1 MLIAMKVV
9 VGFIGLILGVGLGLR
24 WMFMPESV
32 GAELGITLGDI
43 AALSTAR
50 ADLGGMFLGAGT
62 LCALGLRSGE
72 GRWLQA
78 AAVLVGAV
86 AIGRALGLVV
96 DGYAPQMLVFLVVEL
111 LMLGALLT
119 TAARMAPRKVL

>member
-1 MLIAMKVV
+1 MLITMKVV
-9 VGFIGLILGVGLGLR
+9 VGFIGLILGVVLGLR
-24 WMFMPESV
+24 WMFAPESM

-78 AAVLVGAV
+78 AAILIGAV
-86 AIGRALGLVV
+86 AVGRALSLVV
-96 DGYAPQMLVFLVVEL
+96 DGYAPQMLVFLIVEL
-111 LMLGALLT
+111 VMVGALLT
-119 TAARMAPRKVL
+119 AAGRIARA

>member
-1 MLIAMKVV
+1 MLITMKVV
-9 VGFIGLILGVGLGLR
+9 VGLIGLILGVVLGLR
-24 WMFMPESV
+24 WMFAPESI

-50 ADLGGMFLGAGT
+50 ADLGGMFVGAGT

-78 AAVLVGAV
+78 AAVLIGAV
-86 AIGRALGLVV
+86 AVGRALSLVV
-96 DGYAPQMLVFLVVEL
+96 DGYAPQMLVFLIVEVV
-111 LMLGALLT
+111 MVGALL
-119 TAARMAPRKVL
+119 AAAGRLART

>member
-1 MLIAMKVV
+1 MLITMKVV
-9 VGFIGLILGVGLGLR
+9 VGFIGLILGVVLGLR
-24 WMFMPESV
+24 WMFAPESI

-78 AAVLVGAV
+78 AAVLIGAV
-86 AIGRALGLVV
+86 AVGRALGLVM
-96 DGYAPQMLVFLVVEL
+96 DGYAPQMLVFLIVEL
-111 LMLGALLT
+111 VMVGALL
-119 TAARMAPRKVL
+119 AAAGRLART

>member
-1 MLIAMKVV
+1 MLIALKVV
-9 VGFIGLILGVGLGLR
+9 VGLIGLMLAVGLGLR
-24 WMFMPESV
+24 WMFVPETV

-43 AALSTAR
+43 VALSTAR

-78 AAVLVGAV
+78 AAVLIGAV
-86 AIGRALGLVV
+86 AVGRALGLVL
-96 DGYAPQMLVFLVVEL
+96 DGYATQLLVFLVLEL
-111 LMLGALLT
+111 VMVGALLT
-119 TAARMAPRKVL
+119 TAAQMARA

>member
-1 MLIAMKVV
+1 MLIALKVV

-24 WMFMPESV
+24 WMFVPESV

-86 AIGRALGLVV
+86 AVGRALALVV

>member
-1 MLIAMKVV
+1 MLIALKVV

-24 WMFMPESV
+24 WMFVPESV

-50 ADLGGMFLGAGT
+50 ADLGGMFLGAGK

-78 AAVLVGAV
+78 AAVLIGAV
-86 AIGRALGLVV
+86 AVGRALGLVV

-119 TAARMAPRKVL
+119 AAARMARQDL

>member
-9 VGFIGLILGVGLGLR
+9 VGFVGLILGVGLGLR
-24 WMFMPESV
+24 WMFVPESV

-86 AIGRALGLVV
+86 AVGRALALVV

>member
-1 MLIAMKVV
+1 MLITMKVV
-9 VGFIGLILGVGLGLR
+9 VGFIGLILGVVLGLR
-24 WMFMPESV
+24 WMFAPESI

-78 AAVLVGAV
+78 AAVLIGAV
-86 AIGRALGLVV
+86 AVGRALSLVV
-96 DGYAPQMLVFLVVEL
+96 DGSAPQMLVFLIVEVV
-111 LMLGALLT
+111 MVGALL
-119 TAARMAPRKVL
+119 AAAGRLART

>member
-1 MLIAMKVV
+1 MLITMKVV
-9 VGFIGLILGVGLGLR
+9 VGFIGLILGVVLGLR
-24 WMFMPESV
+24 WMFAPESI

-50 ADLGGMFLGAGT
+50 ADLGGMFVGAGT

-78 AAVLVGAV
+78 AAVLIGAV
-86 AIGRALGLVV
+86 AVGRALGLVV
-96 DGYAPQMLVFLVVEL
+96 DGYAPQMLVFLIVEL
-111 LMLGALLT
+111 VMVGALLT
-119 TAARMAPRKVL
+119 AAGRIARA

>member
-1 MLIAMKVV
+1 MKVV
-9 VGFIGLILGVGLGLR
+9 VGFIGLILGVVLGLR
-24 WMFMPESV
+24 WMFAPESI

-50 ADLGGMFLGAGT
+50 ADLGGMFVGAGT

-78 AAVLVGAV
+78 AAILIGAV
-86 AIGRALGLVV
+86 AVGRALGLVV
-96 DGYAPQMLVFLVVEL
+96 DGYAPQMLIFLIVEVV
-111 LMLGALLT
+111 MVAALL
-119 TAARMAPRKVL
+119 AAAGRLARA

>member
-1 MLIAMKVV
+1 MLITMKVV
-9 VGFIGLILGVGLGLR
+9 VGFIGLILGVVLGLR
-24 WMFMPESV
+24 WMFAPESI

-50 ADLGGMFLGAGT
+50 ADLGGMFVGAGT

-78 AAVLVGAV
+78 AAVLIGAV
-86 AIGRALGLVV
+86 AVGRALGLVV
-96 DGYAPQMLVFLVVEL
+96 DGYAPQMLVFLIVEL
-111 LMLGALLT
+111 VMVGALL
-119 TAARMAPRKVL
+119 AAAGRLART

>member
-1 MLIAMKVV
+1 MLIALKVV

-24 WMFMPESV
+24 WMFVPESV

-86 AIGRALGLVV
+86 AVGRALALVV

-119 TAARMAPRKVL
+119 AAARMVRQDL